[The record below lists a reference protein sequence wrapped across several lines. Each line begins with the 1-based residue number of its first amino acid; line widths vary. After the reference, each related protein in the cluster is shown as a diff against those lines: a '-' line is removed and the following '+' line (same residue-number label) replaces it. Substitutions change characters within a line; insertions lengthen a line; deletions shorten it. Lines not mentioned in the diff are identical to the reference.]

1 MSNQKQDLKHV
12 AVIPDGNRRWA
23 RERDL
28 KPWRGHKEGAKNLE
42 KVLQKALD
50 LELPYFTFWATSYD
64 NIEKRPQEEVSFL
77 FKLLEQR
84 LQKLL
89 KKDLIHEKEVRIRVR
104 GFWRDMFPKRLKD
117 LLSKAI
123 KETKDYT
130 NYNLTFLLA
139 YNGDQEILK
148 AIRDIAQKG
157 IEPDDIDAE
166 ELKDNLLTSDLPSVD
181 YLIRTGGEPH
191 NSAGFMMWDT
201 ANSQDYFSDLYW
213 PDFSGAD
220 FEQAIEEFKRRERRF
235 GA

>member
-1 MSNQKQDLKHV
+1 MSNQKQNLKHV

-42 KVLQKALD
+42 KILRKALD

-64 NIEKRPQEEVSFL
+64 NIEKRSQEEVDFL
-77 FKLLEQR
+77 FKLLEER

-157 IEPDDIDAE
+157 IGPDDIDAE

-201 ANSQDYFSDLYW
+201 ANSQYYFSDLYW